1 MTWKAHG
8 IGAAAST
15 KQALN
20 QTARGL
26 IERKKVHIAPAD
38 KIFYF
43 RKLDR

>member
-1 MTWKAHG
+1 MIWKAH
-8 IGAAAST
+8 GAAAST

-20 QTARGL
+20 QMAARGL